1 MEQRLMELESRVA
14 FQDDAIQ
21 KLNDVVVSQ
30 QEQLDVLRNEL
41 KYLNE
46 KVRDLT
52 SELIATEDQETPPP
66 HY

>member
-1 MEQRLMELESRVA
+1 MELESRVA

-30 QEQLDVLRNEL
+30 QEQIDLLLSEL

-52 SELIATEDQETPPP
+52 SELIASEDQETPPP

>member
-1 MEQRLMELESRVA
+1 MEQRLTELESRVA
-14 FQDDAIQ
+14 FQEDTIQ
-21 KLNDVVVSQ
+21 KLNDVVVTQ
-30 QEQLDVLRNEL
+30 QEQIDMLLDDL

>member
-1 MEQRLMELESRVA
+1 MEQRLTELESRVA

-30 QEQLDVLRNEL
+30 QEQINMLLGDL

-46 KVRDLT
+46 KVKDLT

>member
-30 QEQLDVLRNEL
+30 QEQIDLLLSEL

-52 SELIATEDQETPPP
+52 SELIASEDQETPPP